1 MINSLH
7 KIIKLLKAAKLVM
20 TIRDFGAKIEGDRD
34 TYRLVYNDDEY
45 ILLVNPNL
53 QVFTIAKY
61 VTAYDGKLNTRQF
74 TEALKVV
81 QEFHPGVT
89 GYCDEDKDFAY
100 IASPDFSYNDDSSM
114 TKEEF
119 DKIVREFDDAWIIMF
134 GTVFAITDPSV
145 FK

>member
-1 MINSLH
+1 MIKPLLT
-7 KIIKLLKAAKLVM
+7 II
-20 TIRDFGAKIEGDRD
+20 RGFGAKINGKKG
-34 TYRLVYNDDEY
+34 TYRMMYNNDEY
-45 ILLVNPNL
+45 FLLVNPNL

-74 TEALKVV
+74 TESLKVV

-119 DKIVREFDDAWIIMF
+119 NKIVKEFDDAWIIMF
-134 GTVFAITDPSV
+134 GTVFAMTDPSLSL
-145 FK
+145 